1 MAKQLKIWGAIIT
14 ILVVING
21 YLLLKNNNVI
31 PKSYYIDNMQYAI
44 SDVHTKELTKEGMLA
59 TSNEILLAAPVQAIE
74 SVLVKRGDAVFEQQ
88 ELASYKS
95 DAVEQQRQ
103 KLEIEQSAYQTELDE
118 LNNILSDLELES
130 ESSKPE
136 TAADSTTL
144 GDSDMWNLNLSLA
157 LGIEQN
163 TPTAEGKAIIRRHIA
178 ETERQLEITDELIM
192 QLTSHQVLASPVDG
206 VVGEVIQEGDT
217 ITFVI
222 YPSEKSIVTYVDVA
236 QWKRVEVD
244 QDAEIIVRAGKE
256 DEYIVEGTVIEKQEI
271 PAAESLWYKELV
283 KQKKIDPSET
293 LYEVQIQPTDLLDDF
308 PYGEKVDVTITTD
321 EVFESFIVHSDW
333 IVHYEVPDIGN
344 THIYTLGYD
353 GKTRLTP
360 VEVAFSKL
368 GTIEE
373 PVEEVVEEEP
383 TEEETI
389 EEMAEEETEQAHTI
403 YTVDFKKEKED
414 EEVDE
419 ELYDVTIFT
428 GLIDENTILLDGTER
443 NIYAPTFRPYPINT
457 YKWENVGEVTW
468 KDIVKFIV
476 QP

>member
-1 MAKQLKIWGAIIT
+1 MSKHLKIWGTILT

-21 YLLLKNNNVI
+21 YLLLKNNDVI
-31 PKSYYIDNMQYAI
+31 PKSYYIDNMQYAM
-44 SDVHTKELTKEGMLA
+44 SGVHTKELEKEGMLA
-59 TSNEILLAAPVQAIE
+59 TSNEMLLAAPVQAIE
-74 SVLVKRGDAVFEQQ
+74 SVLVKRGDAVLAQQ

-103 KLEIEQSAYQTELDE
+103 KLEIERSAYETELDE
-118 LNNILSDLELES
+118 LDDILSALERES
-130 ESSKPE
+130 GSSEPA

-144 GDSDMWNLNLSLA
+144 GDSDVWNLNLSLA

-178 ETERQLEITDELIM
+178 ETERQLEITDALLTQLI
-192 QLTSHQVLASPVDG
+192 SHEALASPVDG
-206 VVGEVIQEGDT
+206 VVGDVIQEGDT

-222 YPSEKSIVTYVDVA
+222 YPAEKSIVTYVDVE
-236 QWKRVEVD
+236 QWKRVEV
-244 QDAEIIVRAGKE
+244 QQRTEIIVRAGEE

-271 PAAESLWYKELV
+271 PAEESVWYKELL
-283 KQKKIDPSET
+283 KHKKIDPAET
-293 LYEVQIQPTDLLDDF
+293 LYEVQIQPTDILADF

-321 EVFESFIVHSDW
+321 EVFESFIAHSDW

-360 VEVAFSKL
+360 VEVAFSKR
-368 GTIEE
+368 GTIEK

-383 TEEETI
+383 TEEETV
-389 EEMAEEETEQAHTI
+389 EEETEQAPTI
-403 YTVDFKKEKED
+403 YTVDFNKD
-414 EEVDE
+414 EEEVVDE
-419 ELYDVTIFT
+419 KLYDVTVFT
-428 GLIDENTILLDGTER
+428 SSIDENTILLDGTER
-443 NIYAPTFRPYPINT
+443 NIYAPTFRPYPIDT

-476 QP
+476 QL